1 MISAPSPQSPPA
13 LLKTEADL
21 TALLRT
27 HGPSIRGLLVKRFL
41 GLLRDADLE
50 DVLVIALHSVWRHR
64 EKFDPA
70 RGSLRAWFY
79 RVADYAAQ
87 DLLKHGWQKSRQ
99 LEVVPDENFWRQT
112 QSQPPVRTPAV
123 HPATREL
130 VHDVMN
136 ELPEVQ
142 RRILWADALC
152 PDGGPANS
160 EWLAAELGIPAGT
173 VRVYRK
179 RGLEK
184 LRALF
189 SARGINPN

>member
-1 MISAPSPQSPPA
+1 MRSES
-13 LLKTEADL
+13 DL
-21 TALLRT
+21 TNLLRE
-27 HGPSIRGLLVKRFL
+27 HGPAVRGLLVKRFL
-41 GLLRDADLE
+41 GLLREADLE
-50 DVLVIALHSVWRHR
+50 DILVIALHRVWHHR
-64 EKFDPA
+64 ERYDAA

-79 RVADYAAQ
+79 RIADHAAQ

-99 LEVVPDENFWRQT
+99 LEVVPDEYFWQQM
-112 QSQPPVRTPAV
+112 QSPAPQKREPAV

-160 EWLAAELGIPAGT
+160 EWLAAELGIPTGT

-179 RGLEK
+179 RGLDK
-184 LRALF
+184 LRALL
-189 SARGINPN
+189 SARGINSN